1 MTYSLQYKQLTKY
14 PNTGAKMVA
23 ESGAM
28 AMMIPVA
35 NRDEPLLRA
44 YSRKNKIM
52 TSVA

>member
-1 MTYSLQYKQLTKY
+1 M
-14 PNTGAKMVA
+14 GAKIVA

-44 YSRKNKIM
+44 YQQ
-52 TSVA
+52 VD